1 MTQQEAHDMP
11 KVFPSKNIFFFSFVC
26 SLFAIFLE
34 FLHHCEKILK
44 KFSIKCIFSFR
55 TNCFLFLL
63 LAFFIFKIPLHSFRS
78 CFFFVI
84 FLHFYFILLFFSL
97 YFFPST
103 SNSIC
108 DIRVLVSSS
117 ILFDRLFVGTTKIN

>member
-84 FLHFYFILLFFSL
+84 FLHFYFILLFFFSIFFHRHRIQFATFVFWCRQVFYLIVCSL
-97 YFFPST
+97 A
-103 SNSIC
+103 
-108 DIRVLVSSS
+108 RQ
-117 ILFDRLFVGTTKIN
+117 K